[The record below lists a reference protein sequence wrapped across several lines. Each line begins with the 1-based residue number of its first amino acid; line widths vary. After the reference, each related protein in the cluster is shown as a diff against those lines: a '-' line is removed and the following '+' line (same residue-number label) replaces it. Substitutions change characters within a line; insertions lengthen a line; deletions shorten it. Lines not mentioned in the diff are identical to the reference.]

1 MEEEQSEFR
10 HWDELLPDVL
20 GLIFSYLSLQE
31 LPTIIPCVRKS
42 WRKAITGPYCC
53 QDIDLAK
60 WSRRCRSHHL
70 DRMLPMLITRSNGSL
85 RSLHVSGL
93 QNDTIFSFIKEKFYL
108 LLPFFTI
115 AFLDLSYC
123 RKIDA
128 YTIKAIGKHCKLL
141 VTLPQLAPTG
151 FGYQFPTDDQ
161 ADAIATTIPRLKH
174 LLEFAFHPIGTEIVL
189 SILSGC
195 PQLEF
200 LDMVGCIGAELD
212 HEFLKQKCPKLKI
225 WGPIL
230 EKNSWDDRLELVSI
244 LFTTTK
250 FVVPFSYFP

>member
-1 MEEEQSEFR
+1 MEEEQSEFL

-93 QNDTIFSFIKEKFYL
+93 QNDTIFSFITKKFYL

-115 AFLDLSYC
+115 AFLSNVVLRLPRSEMSGWMVDQSAQRLSTITFLELSYC

-151 FGYQFPTDDQ
+151 FGYHFPN
-161 ADAIATTIPRLKH
+161 RR
-174 LLEFAFHPIGTEIVL
+174 
-189 SILSGC
+189 SGEC
-195 PQLEF
+195 
-200 LDMVGCIGAELD
+200 
-212 HEFLKQKCPKLKI
+212 
-225 WGPIL
+225 
-230 EKNSWDDRLELVSI
+230 NSYNN
-244 LFTTTK
+244 
-250 FVVPFSYFP
+250 P

>member
-10 HWDELLPDVL
+10 YWDELLTDVL

-42 WRKAITGPYCC
+42 WRKAITEAMEAITGPYCC

-60 WSRRCRSHHL
+60 WSRRCLSHHL

-93 QNDTIFSFIKEKFYL
+93 QNDTIFSFITKNAGSLQL
-108 LLPFFTI
+108 LRLPRSEMSGWIVDQTAQRLSTI
-115 AFLDLSYC
+115 LDLNYC

-151 FGYQFPTDDQ
+151 FGYHFPN
-161 ADAIATTIPRLKH
+161 RR
-174 LLEFAFHPIGTEIVL
+174 
-189 SILSGC
+189 SGRC
-195 PQLEF
+195 
-200 LDMVGCIGAELD
+200 
-212 HEFLKQKCPKLKI
+212 
-225 WGPIL
+225 
-230 EKNSWDDRLELVSI
+230 NSYNN
-244 LFTTTK
+244 
-250 FVVPFSYFP
+250 P

>member
-10 HWDELLPDVL
+10 YWDELLPDVL

-60 WSRRCRSHHL
+60 WSRRCLSHHL
-70 DRMLPMLITRSNGSL
+70 DRMLPMLITRSNGGNHSAGSL
-85 RSLHVSGL
+85 QLLRLPRSEMSGWIVDQTAQRL
-93 QNDTIFSFIKEKFYL
+93 STI
-108 LLPFFTI
+108 
-115 AFLDLSYC
+115 LDLNYC

-151 FGYQFPTDDQ
+151 FGYHFPN
-161 ADAIATTIPRLKH
+161 RR
-174 LLEFAFHPIGTEIVL
+174 
-189 SILSGC
+189 SG
-195 PQLEF
+195 
-200 LDMVGCIGAELD
+200 GC
-212 HEFLKQKCPKLKI
+212 
-225 WGPIL
+225 
-230 EKNSWDDRLELVSI
+230 NSYNN
-244 LFTTTK
+244 
-250 FVVPFSYFP
+250 P

>member
-85 RSLHVSGL
+85 RSLHISV
-93 QNDTIFSFIKEKFYL
+93 
-108 LLPFFTI
+108 
-115 AFLDLSYC
+115 
-123 RKIDA
+123 
-128 YTIKAIGKHCKLL
+128 
-141 VTLPQLAPTG
+141 LAPIWFFDCHEHLLDSAIT
-151 FGYQFPTDDQ
+151 FPTDDQ

-174 LLEFAFHPIGTEIVL
+174 LLELAFHPISTEIVL
-189 SILSGC
+189 SILSGS

-200 LDMVGCIGAELD
+200 LDIVGCIGVELD
-212 HEFLKQKCPKLKI
+212 HEFLKQKCPKLKT

>member
-1 MEEEQSEFR
+1 MGRASEFL

-42 WRKAITGPYCC
+42 WRKAITGPYCR

-93 QNDTIFSFIKEKFYL
+93 QNDTIFSFITKNAGSL
-108 LLPFFTI
+108 QVLRLPRSEMSGRIVDQSAQRLSIIT
-115 AFLDLSYC
+115 FLELSYC

-151 FGYQFPTDDQ
+151 FGYHFPN
-161 ADAIATTIPRLKH
+161 RR
-174 LLEFAFHPIGTEIVL
+174 
-189 SILSGC
+189 SGEC
-195 PQLEF
+195 
-200 LDMVGCIGAELD
+200 
-212 HEFLKQKCPKLKI
+212 
-225 WGPIL
+225 
-230 EKNSWDDRLELVSI
+230 NSYNN
-244 LFTTTK
+244 
-250 FVVPFSYFP
+250 P

>member
-1 MEEEQSEFR
+1 MEEEQSEFL

-70 DRMLPMLITRSNGSL
+70 DRMLQMLITRSNGSL

-93 QNDTIFSFIKEKFYL
+93 QNDTIFSFITKKFYL

-115 AFLDLSYC
+115 AFLSNVHLLDS
-123 RKIDA
+123 
-128 YTIKAIGKHCKLL
+128 AI
-141 VTLPQLAPTG
+141 T
-151 FGYQFPTDDQ
+151 FPTDDQ
-161 ADAIATTIPRLKH
+161 ANAIATTIPRLKH
-174 LLEFAFHPIGTEIVL
+174 LLELALYPISTEIVL
-189 SILSGC
+189 IILSGC

-200 LDMVGCIGAELD
+200 LNIVGCIGVELD
-212 HEFLKQKCPKLKI
+212 HQFLKQKCPKLKL
-225 WGPIL
+225 WRPIL
-230 EKNSWDDRLELVSI
+230 EKNSWND
-244 LFTTTK
+244 
-250 FVVPFSYFP
+250 